1 MRKIEIQLQT
11 AITNGREFRSANTT
25 VDNTDHGQIVRLH
38 GNKIAQID
46 NGWLTITSAGWE
58 TTTTKSRLNAVLDVL
73 VPGARI
79 FAKAHT
85 WFISYNGKTAE
96 FSGVDG
102 ISFPFNVV

>member
-1 MRKIEIQLQT
+1 MRKIESQLQA
-11 AITNGREFRSANTT
+11 AITSGRNFKSANTT

-58 TTTTKSRLNAVLDVL
+58 TTTTKSRLNAILDL
-73 VPGARI
+73 LIPGARI
-79 FAKAHT
+79 FSKSYT
-85 WFISYNGKTAE
+85 WFLTYNGQTSE

-102 ISFPFNVV
+102 IPFRYPS

>member
-11 AITNGREFRSANTT
+11 AITNGREFKSANTT

-46 NGWLTITSAGWE
+46 NGVLYITSAGWE
-58 TTTTKSRLNAVLDVL
+58 TTTTKSRLNAVLDV
-73 VPGARI
+73 VIPGARV

-85 WFISYNGKTAE
+85 WYITYNDKTVE
-96 FSGVDG
+96 FDAIDSRPIAV
-102 ISFPFNVV
+102 